1 MRSPAQ
7 CGGPACSLSL
17 SLLLSGR
24 VLALSDQHNTNTTTS
39 ITNTKTNIGHREGLK
54 GDRRVM

>member
-1 MRSPAQ
+1 MRSAAQ

-24 VLALSDQHNTNTTTS
+24 VLALSDHHNTNTTTN
-39 ITNTKTNIGHREGLK
+39 ITNINTNTAHREGLK